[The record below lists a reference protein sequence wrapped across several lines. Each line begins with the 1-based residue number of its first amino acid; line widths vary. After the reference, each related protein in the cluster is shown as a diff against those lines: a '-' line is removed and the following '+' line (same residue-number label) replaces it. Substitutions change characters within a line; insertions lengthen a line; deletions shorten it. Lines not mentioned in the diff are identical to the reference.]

1 MQFLKRLFSTTT
13 EEDLKSEIDSLK
25 DRLAQ
30 TERENERLQAR
41 LSTQPLTPNKRWEA
55 YKELSNGS
63 PNYLVRKYLKET
75 ASKNGAYFTRKP
87 QVPVSRSYYPDGVQ
101 QIIGVS
107 NAWNNVVYLIL
118 WNLDIIHEAAVTAL
132 LREINGKDYKPYYIT
147 NITRAARCASK
158 AIYKYVMLNKL
169 DDNG

>member
-75 ASKNGAYFTRKP
+75 ASKNGAYFTKKP
-87 QVPVSRSYYPDGVQ
+87 QVPVSRSYYPDEVQ
-101 QIIGVS
+101 RVLGEP
-107 NAWNNVVYLIL
+107 NAWNNVVYLLL

-147 NITRAARCASK
+147 HITRAARYASMV
-158 AIYKYVMLNKL
+158 IYKYIKVNNL
-169 DDNG
+169 DE